1 MNHSHDRGGGSRF
14 LYEPFQPSTQHPPCK
29 HQEIINNLV
38 PADEIREKFREID
51 VLLEERNR
59 RIWLFQTIKAVA
71 AWAMV
76 VSAGWMAFRGVAWDF
91 LKGIQ
96 Q

>member
-14 LYEPFQPSTQHPPCK
+14 LYEPFQPSSQPLSCK
-29 HQEIINNLV
+29 HQDMLDKMV
-38 PADEIREKFREID
+38 PAEEIREKFREID

-76 VSAGWMAFRGVAWDF
+76 VSAGWMALRGVAWDF